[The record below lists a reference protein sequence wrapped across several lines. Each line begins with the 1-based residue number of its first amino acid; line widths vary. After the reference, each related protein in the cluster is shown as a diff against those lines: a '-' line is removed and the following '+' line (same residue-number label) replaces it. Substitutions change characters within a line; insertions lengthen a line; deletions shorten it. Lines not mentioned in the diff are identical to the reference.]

1 MQILFEH
8 VGGFLF
14 LSFFSPYL
22 EKSLTENP
30 TDMIHGRG
38 KKKASRKLFSFF
50 VSLSLLRAASPPPKL
65 CNFNLLTLR

>member
-1 MQILFEH
+1 MQILFER

-38 KKKASRKLFSFF
+38 KKKKPAENCF
-50 VSLSLLRAASPPPKL
+50 LSLYHCPYSMLPHPLPSCAI
-65 CNFNLLTLR
+65 LTS

>member
-22 EKSLTENP
+22 EKSLIENP

-38 KKKASRKLFSFF
+38 KKKSQQKTVFF
-50 VSLSLLRAASPPPKL
+50 L
-65 CNFNLLTLR
+65 CITVLTPCCLTPSQVVQF